1 MSGEMFAQTLSEI
14 VSLISLFAFTALV
27 AAVSM
32 VVGDRRAK
40 VRAARARR
48 ELHR

>member
-32 VVGDRRAK
+32 VVGERRAK
-40 VRAARARR
+40 VRRDRARR
-48 ELHR
+48 EATK